1 MSSYT
6 QKSGTTEDAGGT
18 LKSNADEK
26 QQIGSQRWFKNLYK
40 FVESFELRAW
50 YVDYIHPRPNSSQIH
65 FPSLTHLTLCSLK
78 KKQKQNQKNQSFKTI
93 RAAQIFLNVC
103 AALKGD

>member
-1 MSSYT
+1 MPLMSSYT

-50 YVDYIHPRPNSSQIH
+50 YVDYIHPRPN
-65 FPSLTHLTLCSLK
+65 FVFFK
-78 KKQKQNQKNQSFKTI
+78 KETKTKSEKPV
-93 RAAQIFLNVC
+93 L
-103 AALKGD
+103 